1 MKQIDFT
8 VIASK
13 TIDDKTILTTYRAD
27 NVVLHVK
34 SVFNGNR
41 PYYEILYHVI
51 QNKIMKQQD

>member
-27 NVVLHVK
+27 NIVLHVK
-34 SVFNGNR
+34 SIFNGNR
-41 PYYEILYHVI
+41 PYHEILYHVI